1 MNTLEAKLE
10 QLDQEALSDNA
21 QLDSVLKCLSEPLH
35 WLNYENTF
43 NNSPAQQAELI
54 RHSSW
59 KRHVWTVFKDIV
71 PRWTFALSSSKHRP
85 LIEATLCIKHHKD
98 RELAYSM
105 AKVSLPVLI
114 ECLSL
119 DQDQSSLDTMTLYA
133 SCLNLLSL
141 DPNIFELYAQHTPQN
156 NIPFFCSLLCSI
168 PGHLANSFGIQLDQ
182 VTLNAQ
188 HEWYIDRNFYAKL
201 TKRIA
206 ENLDSKSLKFL
217 QELVSK
223 VIRQGYDDI
232 LVKSIYPIARSS
244 RKEWS
249 SLLQPSFEQVTKAL
263 LHYVRQDILENS
275 SVNRSSKELAS
286 VLFGPT
292 TTSLHL
298 DEFLNTSLLRLSKSS
313 WADDKLA
320 RLAICTVIHAQGL
333 DSDKNISEATN
344 ELILK
349 FAKRVI
355 GTWSDPTFIKHG
367 GAREQKYV
375 TVALLC
381 LIAYIPKENLQ
392 LNIMSQTSFL
402 SSITTYF
409 DTGDRAVAQLGA
421 VVAEAISG
429 KCGEPINFGL
439 LDSNQELQSMKDLV
453 NINDAFSEDDDYFTE
468 IVDPV
473 AGLTESEGEDDEL
486 DPDAIYV
493 PEDEDE
499 EEDSDDEFQAYQME
513 EESDDEGLKKEG
525 TSKKVNKKPVF
536 IRDVIRYL
544 KDKSDPLKLEIGL
557 NAAEQVVREK
567 IGAGSELSESAVELA
582 RNLISVPETFEIDNF
597 SALVQNALIALI
609 VGVPETVTQ
618 SIIDE
623 FYDRNTSSGQKQ
635 LILGAITLAVRE
647 LAGWSKTDDG
657 VVEET
662 RKQLENLRPQIG
674 TTVFHSRRM
683 EIEKQSKGAVR
694 KNRLSGL
701 AGPVFFFPLLVGW
714 WEGAQ
719 GRIKHWIGNN
729 KLLSER
735 FIMTLNVILHSSTN
749 IPDKRRIVRE
759 YFEFASSMRYADSF
773 GIKKALLL
781 GLDTIINTNYKG
793 QEGLLFQDFTREL
806 SEVKDWLEE
815 IMENNSES
823 KLQEIA
829 IRVIVRLSQI
839 AMTVNTY

>member
-1 MNTLEAKLE
+1 MRTLEAKLE

-21 QLDSVLKCLSEPLH
+21 QLDSVLKCLSEPLQ
-35 WLNYENTF
+35 WLNYETTSNYTP
-43 NNSPAQQAELI
+43 SQQSGLV
-54 RHSSW
+54 RHSNW
-59 KRHVWTVFKDIV
+59 KRHVWTIFKDII
-71 PRWTFALSSSKHRP
+71 PQWTFALSSIKHCP

-98 RELAYSM
+98 RDLAYSM
-105 AKVSLPVLI
+105 AKASLPVLL

-119 DQDQSSLDTMTLYA
+119 NQDESSLDTLTLYA
-133 SCLNLLSL
+133 SCLNLMSL
-141 DPNIFELYAQHTPQN
+141 DSSIFQLYAQFTPQN
-156 NIPFFCSLLCSI
+156 DIPFFCSLLCSI
-168 PGHLANSFGIQLDQ
+168 PGHLANSFGIKLDQ
-182 VTLNAQ
+182 ITLNAE
-188 HEWYIDRNFYAKL
+188 HEWYTDRNFHAKL
-201 TKRIA
+201 SKRIT
-206 ENLDSKSLKFL
+206 EHLDSKSLKFL

-249 SLLQPSFEQVTKAL
+249 SLLQPSFDQVIKAL
-263 LHYVRQDILENS
+263 LQYIRQDILNTTS
-275 SVNRSSKELAS
+275 INRASKELAS
-286 VLFGPT
+286 ILFGPT
-292 TTSLHL
+292 TTSLHV
-298 DEFLNTSLLRLSKSS
+298 DEFLNTSLLRLSKAS
-313 WADDKLA
+313 WADVKLA
-320 RLAICTVIHAQGL
+320 RLAICAAIHAQGL
-333 DSDKNISEATN
+333 DNEKSLSDTTN

-349 FAKRVI
+349 YTKRVI

-367 GAREQKYV
+367 GSREHTYV
-375 TVALLC
+375 TISLLC
-381 LIAYIPKENLQ
+381 LVAYISNESLQ
-392 LNIMSQTSFL
+392 FNIMGQTSL
-402 SSITTYF
+402 LPSVTTYF
-409 DTGDRAVAQLGA
+409 DTGDGAVAQLGA

-429 KCGEPINFGL
+429 RCGEPINFGL
-439 LDSNQELQSMKDLV
+439 LDNNQELQSMKDLV
-453 NINDAFSEDDDYFTE
+453 NITDAFSDDDDHGET
-468 IVDPV
+468 IDPV
-473 AGLTESEGEDDEL
+473 AELTESESEDDEL

-525 TSKKVNKKPVF
+525 TSKMLNKKPVF

-567 IGAGSELSESAVELA
+567 TGVGSELSESAVELA

-597 SALVQNALIALI
+597 QTLVQNALIALI

-618 SIIDE
+618 SVIDE
-623 FYDRNTSSGQKQ
+623 LYDRNTSSGQKQ

-647 LAGWSKTDDG
+647 LAGWLKSED

-662 RKQLENLRPQIG
+662 RKQLESLQPQIG

-683 EIEKQSKGAVR
+683 EVEKQNKGAVR

-701 AGPVFFFPLLVGW
+701 AGPIFFFPLLVGW

-719 GRIKHWIGNN
+719 GRIKYWIGNN

-749 IPDKRRIVRE
+749 IPDKRRIVKE

-781 GLDTIINTNYKG
+781 GLDTIVNTSYKG